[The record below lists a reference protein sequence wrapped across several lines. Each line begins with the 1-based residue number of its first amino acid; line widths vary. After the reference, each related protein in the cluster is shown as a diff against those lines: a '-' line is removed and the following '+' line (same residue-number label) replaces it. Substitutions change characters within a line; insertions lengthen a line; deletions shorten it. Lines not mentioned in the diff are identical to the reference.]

1 MDLSTTY
8 LGFKLANPVIPS
20 ASPMCDDLSLVKR
33 LEDAGAPMIVM
44 HSVFQEQFEREE
56 VAVARGMEQGQY
68 AQAEAENYLPDP
80 EQFRLGPDRY
90 LEQIGRI
97 KQAVKIPVVASLNG
111 STLGGWTDY
120 AQKIEQAG
128 ADALELN
135 IYNPVLDLELSSNM
149 VEQQTLEVV
158 TAVRH
163 AVSLPLAIKLSPNYT
178 ALSYFARRLMLA
190 GANGLVLFNRFYQAD
205 IDIERLEL
213 RRNLKLSTSEELL
226 PRLRAVA
233 GLAGRINCDL
243 AITGGVHTKED
254 VIKATMA
261 GASAVQMASALLNNG
276 PWYLSRLLD
285 ELAGWLET
293 HGYSSLSEMR
303 GSMSLLRTPNP
314 AAFERGNYMKILNA
328 WESD

>member
-8 LGFKLANPVIPS
+8 LGFKLANPVIPG

-68 AQAEAENYLPDP
+68 AQAEAANYLPDP

-97 KQAVKIPVVASLNG
+97 KRAVKIPVVASLNG

-135 IYNPVLDLELSSNM
+135 IYNPVFDLELSSTM

-163 AVSLPLAIKLSPNYT
+163 AVSLPLAVKLSSHYT
-178 ALSYFARRLMLA
+178 ALPYFARRLMFA
-190 GANGLVLFNRFYQAD
+190 GANGLVLFNRFYQVD

-213 RRNLKLSTSEELL
+213 RRDLKMSTSDELL

-243 AITGGVHTKED
+243 AITGGVHTKQD

-261 GASAVQMASALLNNG
+261 GANAVQMASALLNNG
-276 PWYLSRLLD
+276 PWYLLRLLE
-285 ELAGWLET
+285 ELAGWLEM
-293 HGYSSLSEMR
+293 HGYSALSEMR
-303 GSMSLLRTPNP
+303 GSMSLSRTPNP